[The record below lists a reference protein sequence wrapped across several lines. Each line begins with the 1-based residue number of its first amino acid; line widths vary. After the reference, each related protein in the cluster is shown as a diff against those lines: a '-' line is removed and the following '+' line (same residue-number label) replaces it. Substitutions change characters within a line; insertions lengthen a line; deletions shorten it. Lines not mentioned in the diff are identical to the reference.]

1 MAFLRIGEGYRKVI
15 YSQCSSSQSFSASG
29 RQQAAQALHLP
40 HRCSTLSG
48 ASRSVECA
56 HADGHVVEVPG
67 KVAALGD
74 DEIKELVA
82 RDVLVVL
89 ARVADGHA
97 ERDMVFVH
105 EIHRRERL
113 FKVPLAAAAVV
124 GLLKALDADRDKE
137 VADAQHLLAEG
148 LIDERAVREG
158 MESNV
163 AVLFAQ
169 ADDVGLA
176 LCCVPVVT
184 LPFRVRAK
192 RTFSIRRK
200 GRDPFP
206 RLPVR
211 RSSGAFPCARRAVR

>member
-1 MAFLRIGEGYRKVI
+1 M
-15 YSQCSSSQSFSASG
+15 
-29 RQQAAQALHLP
+29 
-40 HRCSTLSG
+40 
-48 ASRSVECA
+48 
-56 HADGHVVEVPG
+56 EVPG

-74 DEIKELVA
+74 DEIKERIA
-82 RDVLVVL
+82 CDVLVVL
-89 ARVADGHA
+89 ARVADGNTEGNA
-97 ERDMVFVH
+97 VFVH

-124 GLLKALDADRDKE
+124 GVFKALDADRDKE

-148 LIDERAVREG
+148 LINERAVREG
-158 MESNV
+158 MEGDV

-169 ADDVGLA
+169 VDDVGFA

>member
-1 MAFLRIGEGYRKVI
+1 M
-15 YSQCSSSQSFSASG
+15 
-29 RQQAAQALHLP
+29 
-40 HRCSTLSG
+40 
-48 ASRSVECA
+48 
-56 HADGHVVEVPG
+56 EVPG

-74 DEIKELVA
+74 DEIKELVT
-82 RDVLVVL
+82 RDDLVVL

-158 MESNV
+158 MEGDA

-169 ADDVGLA
+169 ADDVGFALCCMGDL

-192 RTFSIRRK
+192 RIFSIRRK

>member
-1 MAFLRIGEGYRKVI
+1 M
-15 YSQCSSSQSFSASG
+15 
-29 RQQAAQALHLP
+29 HLP

-74 DEIKELVA
+74 DEIKERIA
-82 RDVLVVL
+82 CDVLAVL

-105 EIHRRERL
+105 EVHRGERL
-113 FKVPLAAAAVV
+113 FKMSRAAAAVV
-124 GLLKALDADRDKE
+124 GVLKALDADRDDE
-137 VADAQHLLAEG
+137 VAHALELVAEG
-148 LIDERAVREG
+148 LVDERAVREG
-158 MESNV
+158 VEGDV

-169 ADDVGLA
+169 AEDVGFALCCMGDL

-192 RTFSIRRK
+192 RRFSIRRK